1 MFGQRLIKL
10 CQRGH
15 GSVIRPDG
23 AVVQT
28 GQIGDRAP
36 GGIDQQRFGCSFF
49 HVSIHD
55 DVF

>member
-15 GSVIRPDG
+15 GSGIRPDG